1 MVVTPAGNTA
11 GAGQNVSTLKL
22 AGTHISDLEQAE
34 RLQRALFAIADLASA
49 DLDLPEVYKALHVIV
64 GSLMYAENFYIA
76 LYDAQ
81 RDMLSFPYFVD
92 VADADAPNPEDETPM
107 QSRRGSITWH
117 LIKGGKAL
125 RGTIEEI
132 ETQLGEPLVDFG
144 PDCVDWMGVPLLRS
158 GKVSGG
164 LVVQSYTESA
174 RYTERDQELLAYV
187 AQHIQTAL
195 ERRFVH
201 EELERRVAERTDAL
215 RDANR
220 MLQQQVLE
228 RQRGERLQAALFR
241 IAELANS
248 SESLEEFYA
257 AVHRAVGGLLYARN
271 FYIAL
276 LSEDGQQLV
285 FPYSVDERDLKRV
298 PRKLGTGLTEY
309 VLNTRS
315 VLLADSAGL
324 ERLYATGA
332 AQPIGT
338 RSRSWLGVP
347 LICGDRAVGVLAVQ
361 SHSEEH
367 RYTPRDQE
375 LLTFVSYHIANALE
389 RKRSAESLKFAN
401 AELEQRVIERTSEL
415 AAANRELREHIS
427 VRERMERQL
436 KHETLHDA
444 LTGLPNRNFLLQ
456 RLTQALADFARDPRH
471 RFAVLFLDLDRF
483 KVIND
488 SVGHLIGDELLNEV
502 GARIATCLESRD
514 LVARLGGD
522 EFAILLN
529 DLENADDAC
538 ALAQRVIDTL
548 NEPVRLGGKEIFS
561 STSIGIAMASSRYRK
576 AEELLRDAD
585 VAMYRAKSEGRHRFA
600 VFDEHLHKEAM
611 QLLELESD
619 LRRAIV
625 RNEFVPFFQPVV
637 RLSDRVT
644 VGYEALLRWQ
654 HPERGLLAPGDF
666 LAVAEETG
674 AAEQIDWQMFERTF
688 EVAAPLLTGAAGFV
702 AINVSGRHFRA
713 ETLDENLLALLR
725 RHEIKPECV
734 RIEVTERMLIDN
746 PPAAKRLL
754 DALRAHGIGVALDD
768 FGTGYSS
775 LSYLHQYPVQALKI
789 DRSFV
794 AEMGSEKSGSTAIVR
809 AILALAGALGMQA
822 IAEGIETEA
831 QHRILTQMG
840 CQLGQ
845 GFLYARPQP
854 AQVWLDRIG

>member
-1 MVVTPAGNTA
+1 MLVKPAGNTA
-11 GAGQNVSTLKL
+11 GAGQNVSTLKF
-22 AGTHISDLEQAE
+22 TDTQPSDLEQAG

-49 DLDLPEVYKALHVIV
+49 DIDLPEVYKALHAIV
-64 GSLMYAENFYIA
+64 GSLMYAENFYIV
-76 LYDAQ
+76 LYDES
-81 RDMLSFPYFVD
+81 RDVLRFPYVVD
-92 VADADAPNPEDETPM
+92 VEDADGPGPLDEVPM
-107 QSRRGSITWH
+107 ATRAGSLTWH
-117 LIKGGKAL
+117 LLQDGRPL
-125 RGTIEEI
+125 RGTVAEI
-132 ETQLGEPLVDFG
+132 DAQIGKPTVGFG

-158 GKVSGG
+158 GKVNGG

-174 RYTERDQELLAYV
+174 RYTERDQELLTYV

-309 VLNTRS
+309 VLNMRS
-315 VLLADSAGL
+315 ALLADSAGL

-415 AAANRELREHIS
+415 AAANRELREHIA

-502 GARIATCLESRD
+502 GARIATCLEPRD

-538 ALAQRVIDTL
+538 VLAQRVIDTL

-611 QLLELESD
+611 QLMELESD
-619 LRRAIV
+619 LRRAIA

-637 RLSDRVT
+637 RLSDRAT

-688 EVAAPLLTGAAGFV
+688 EVAAPLLTGETGFV

-713 ETLDENLLALLR
+713 EALNENLLALVR
-725 RHEIKPECV
+725 KHGIKPECV

-754 DALRAHGIGVALDD
+754 DAMRAHGIGVSLDD

-775 LSYLHQYPVQALKI
+775 LSYLHQYPVQTLKI

-809 AILALAGALGMQA
+809 AILALAGALGMQV

-831 QHRILTQMG
+831 QHRILTQLG

>member
-1 MVVTPAGNTA
+1 MVVTSAGNTA
-11 GAGQNVSTLKL
+11 SAGQNVSTLKFT
-22 AGTHISDLEQAE
+22 GTQPSDLEQAG

-49 DLDLPEVYKALHVIV
+49 DLDLPEVYKALHAIV
-64 GSLMYAENFYIA
+64 GSLMYAENFYIV
-76 LYDAQ
+76 LYDES
-81 RDMLSFPYFVD
+81 RDVLRFPYVVD
-92 VADADAPNPEDETPM
+92 VVDVDGPGPLDEVPM
-107 QSRRGSITWH
+107 ATRAGSLTWH
-117 LIKGGKAL
+117 LLKDGRPL
-125 RGTIEEI
+125 RGTVAEI
-132 ETQLGEPLVDFG
+132 DAQIGKPTVGFG

-158 GKVSGG
+158 GKVNGG

-174 RYTERDQELLAYV
+174 RYTERDQELLTYV

-415 AAANRELREHIS
+415 AAANRELREHIA

-456 RLTQALADFARDPRH
+456 RLTQALADFARDSCH

-502 GARIATCLESRD
+502 GARIASCLEPRD

-538 ALAQRVIDTL
+538 ALAQRVIDAL

-585 VAMYRAKSEGRHRFA
+585 VAMYRAKGEGRHRFA

-611 QLLELESD
+611 QLMELESD

-625 RNEFVPFFQPVV
+625 RSEFVPFFQPVV

-688 EVAAPLLTGAAGFV
+688 EVAGPLLTGAAGFV

-754 DALRAHGIGVALDD
+754 DAMRAHGIGVSLDD

-789 DRSFV
+789 DRSFI
-794 AEMGSEKSGSTAIVR
+794 AEMGVEDSGSVAIVR

-831 QHRILTQMG
+831 QHRILTQLG

-854 AQVWLDRIG
+854 AHVWLDRIG

>member
-1 MVVTPAGNTA
+1 
-11 GAGQNVSTLKL
+11 
-22 AGTHISDLEQAE
+22 
-34 RLQRALFAIADLASA
+34 
-49 DLDLPEVYKALHVIV
+49 
-64 GSLMYAENFYIA
+64 
-76 LYDAQ
+76 
-81 RDMLSFPYFVD
+81 
-92 VADADAPNPEDETPM
+92 
-107 QSRRGSITWH
+107 
-117 LIKGGKAL
+117 
-125 RGTIEEI
+125 
-132 ETQLGEPLVDFG
+132 
-144 PDCVDWMGVPLLRS
+144 
-158 GKVSGG
+158 
-164 LVVQSYTESA
+164 
-174 RYTERDQELLAYV
+174 
-187 AQHIQTAL
+187 
-195 ERRFVH
+195 VH

-285 FPYSVDERDLKRV
+285 FPYSVDERDLKRE

-389 RKRSAESLKFAN
+389 RKRNAESLKLAN

-415 AAANRELREHIS
+415 AAANLELREHIA

-456 RLTQALADFARDPRH
+456 RLTQALADFSRDPRH

-502 GARIATCLESRD
+502 GARIAACLEPRD

-529 DLENADDAC
+529 DIENADDAC
-538 ALAQRVIDTL
+538 ALAQRVIDAL
-548 NEPVRLGGKEIFS
+548 NEPIRLGGKEVFS
-561 STSIGIAMASSRYRK
+561 STSIGIALASSRYRK

-585 VAMYRAKSEGRHRFA
+585 VAMYRAKGEGRHRFA
-600 VFDEHLHKEAM
+600 LFDEHLHKEAM
-611 QLLELESD
+611 QLMELESD
-619 LRRAIV
+619 LRRAIA
-625 RNEFVPFFQPVV
+625 RSEFVPFFQPVV

-654 HPERGLLAPGDF
+654 HPERGLLAPADF

-674 AAEQIDWQMFERTF
+674 AAELIDWQMFERTF
-688 EVAAPLLTGAAGFV
+688 EVAAPLLTGEAGFI

-725 RHEIKPECV
+725 KHAIKPECV

-754 DALRAHGIGVALDD
+754 DALRAHGIGVSLDD

-794 AEMGSEKSGSTAIVR
+794 AEMVSEKSGSTAIVR

-831 QHRILTQMG
+831 QHRILTQLG

-854 AQVWLDRIG
+854 AHVWLDRIG